1 MECKKSVLDASTL
14 GRFVP
19 FDILSLDDRTAL
31 ARHLETIDLNPK
43 ERLDDSLVHTAYT
56 LYLLQGELALY
67 AGDRRVGT
75 LLSGTELARFP
86 LFRLRSGQLV
96 AEANTPARLFRVE
109 RAVVSDLFSQ
119 HPANTSQDRTPK
131 ISSTAL
137 SSAFPDPELAAE
149 NPIASPPLPHPGQL
163 NAELARAHAELEAA
177 LQDKAEAT
185 IARRISVNEAQAIR
199 AHIDKHNTAFKPEK
213 LAELRAKQAALSQ
226 RSQATGKALLEAQRR
241 KLELEMAIRASDS
254 DGIKARAQ
262 AEAICGRLR
271 DEAHTHL
278 RDEDKRLQQEYT
290 RARERLAQLDQA
302 RRQAAEHLQRERKR
316 LEEEYAAARERLEKE
331 SETIRNAM
339 QATKQRAKQRAEQ
352 IRAAQLAAESRVRE
366 KVEEKLRTERARLE
380 AQLAESVQ
388 ALESAQYHL
397 NQAEDAKRAE
407 EEKAKQLSNEL
418 GSRPIET
425 QQPTAGSDGH
435 EQPGTPA
442 DRTQKSKASNTAS
455 IADRRV
461 DKTSSGT
468 PTRLQE
474 ETDGASTTGD
484 GGDPTTDEERL
495 LAELEAIQDKI
506 AHATARMGD
515 AKRARD
521 SAELAKIA
529 VEEQVA
535 THQAVQDEI
544 RLALYEQAEK
554 QLREECARSEQEA
567 EKAKALVEAM
577 GRTSDRANEAP
588 SREEQTLI
596 SELHEQLKHAAI
608 PLDRALKEQSHA
620 EQRATLARSAQDEA
634 AAQRLKMRTALHR
647 ARQHIAELKAKM
659 EAPDAAHE

>member
-1 MECKKSVLDASTL
+1 MECKKSVLDSSTL
-14 GRFVP
+14 GKFVP
-19 FDILSLDDRTAL
+19 FDILSVDDRTAL
-31 ARHLETIDLNPK
+31 ARHIETIDLNPK
-43 ERLDDSLVHTAYT
+43 EHLDDSLVHAAYT

-67 AGDRRVGT
+67 ADDRRVGT

-109 RAVVSDLFSQ
+109 RAVVSDLFSR
-119 HPANTSQDRTPK
+119 HPANTSQDRTPEV
-131 ISSTAL
+131 SSTTL
-137 SSAFPDPELAAE
+137 SSAFPDPELTAE
-149 NPIASPPLPHPGQL
+149 NPIASPPLLHPGQL

-199 AHIDKHNTAFKPEK
+199 AHIDRHSTAFKPEK
-213 LAELRAKQAALSQ
+213 LVELRAKQAVLSG
-226 RSQATGKALLEAQRR
+226 RSQAAGKALLEAQRR
-241 KLELEMAIRASDS
+241 KLELEMAIRASNS

-271 DEAHTHL
+271 DEAHAHL
-278 RDEDKRLQQEYT
+278 RDEDKRLQQQYT

-302 RRQAAEHLQRERKR
+302 RRQAEERLQRERKR

-425 QQPTAGSDGH
+425 QQPIAGSDRH
-435 EQPGTPA
+435 ERQGTPT
-442 DRTQKSKASNTAS
+442 DRTQKSEASNAAS
-455 IADRRV
+455 VADRRV
-461 DKTSSGT
+461 EKTSSGK
-468 PTRLQE
+468 PTRLQD
-474 ETDGASTTGD
+474 ETDGAGTAD

-495 LAELEAIQDKI
+495 LAELEAVQDKI

-544 RLALYEQAEK
+544 RLTLYEQAEE

-567 EKAKALVEAM
+567 EKAKALVEVM
-577 GRTSDRANEAP
+577 GRTSDRGNEAP
-588 SREEQTLI
+588 SRDEQTLI

-620 EQRATLARSAQDEA
+620 EQRAALARSAQDEA

-659 EAPDAAHE
+659 EAPEAAHE